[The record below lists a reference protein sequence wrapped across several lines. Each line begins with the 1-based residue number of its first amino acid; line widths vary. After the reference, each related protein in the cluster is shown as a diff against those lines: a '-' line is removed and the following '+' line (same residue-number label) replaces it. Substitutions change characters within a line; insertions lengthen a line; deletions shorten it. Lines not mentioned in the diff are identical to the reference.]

1 MTFQGAKFKQ
11 HGLRCTLAIV
21 PSDAV
26 KDDAEGDRLIT
37 LLQEEVFERSSP
49 VVLMTHDPGLGPAY
63 YGRADLVRY
72 LERVDVSQIAWVEY
86 TVASSAF
93 LKQRAAFPGLQPAKK
108 AKTITLR

>member
-26 KDDAEGDRLIT
+26 QDDAEADRLIA
-37 LLQEEVFERSSP
+37 LLQDKIFDRSSP
-49 VVLMTHDPGLGPAY
+49 VVLMAHDPPLGPVY

-72 LERVDVSQIAWVEY
+72 LERVDVSQVAWVEY
-86 TVASSAF
+86 TDLETSTTQARAGRPQF
-93 LKQRAAFPGLQPAKK
+93 RPLK
-108 AKTITLR
+108 